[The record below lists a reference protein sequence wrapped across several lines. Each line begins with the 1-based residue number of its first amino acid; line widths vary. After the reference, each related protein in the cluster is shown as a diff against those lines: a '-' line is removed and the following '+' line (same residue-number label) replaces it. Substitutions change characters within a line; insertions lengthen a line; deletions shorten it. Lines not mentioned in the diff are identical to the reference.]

1 MRSFRKIPRA
11 VQVKASSEWRAYFAG
26 NALRQ
31 RPIPWRRGAG
41 VSAAELSAI
50 AGSLRAWQLGETSDG
65 EHLLAA
71 ARAYAGKVND
81 PGFVDVVR
89 LFIAE
94 EQRHGKYL
102 GRFLDLAG
110 VERAAS
116 DWGDTLFR
124 ALRYALPSMEVWA
137 TPVVMVETHA
147 LIYYNA
153 IRLATKSPV
162 LRAICEQILADEIP
176 HIQFQCERLAIL
188 HRRRAPWLR
197 SLTMALHHV
206 LFAGITIAIWC
217 GHRHALAAGGYHFS
231 KFWHSAWTK
240 MRHAWRMMAPERYG
254 WQDSRNYVVE
264 NIRCAMP
271 VSVRNAASP
280 VGADACIIS

>member
-1 MRSFRKIPRA
+1 MRSYRKIPRA
-11 VQVKASSEWRAYFAG
+11 EVRLANMEVVVKTSAAWRAYFVANAG
-26 NALRQ
+26 RQ
-31 RPIPWRRGAG
+31 RPIPWHRGAG

-50 AGSLRAWQLGETSDG
+50 ASSLRAWQLGETSDG

-71 ARAYAGKVND
+71 ARAYAVKAQD
-81 PGFVDVVR
+81 PDFVEVIR

-94 EQRHGKYL
+94 EQRHGDLL

-110 VERAAS
+110 VERAGS

-124 ALRYALPSMEVWA
+124 AMRYAFPSMEVWA

-153 IRLATKSPV
+153 IRRATKSPV

-188 HRRRAPWLR
+188 QRRRSPWLR
-197 SLTMALHHV
+197 WLTMALHHV

-217 GHRHALAAGGYHFS
+217 GHRTSLGGGRLPFFQVLA
-231 KFWHSAWTK
+231 
-240 MRHAWRMMAPERYG
+240 
-254 WQDSRNYVVE
+254 
-264 NIRCAMP
+264 
-271 VSVRNAASP
+271 
-280 VGADACIIS
+280 